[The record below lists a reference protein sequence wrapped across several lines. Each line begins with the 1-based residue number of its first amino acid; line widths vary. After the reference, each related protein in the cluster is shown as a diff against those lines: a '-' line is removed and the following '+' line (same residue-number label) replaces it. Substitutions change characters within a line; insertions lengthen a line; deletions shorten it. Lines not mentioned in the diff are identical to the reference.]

1 MSDSRTP
8 AASQVS
14 SSPAPDFRTL
24 FEQAPGL
31 YLVLTPEFQIVAV
44 SDAYLR
50 ATMTK
55 REEILGRGLFQVF
68 PDNPDDPAAD
78 GVRNLKASLERV
90 RQDNVADAM
99 AVQKYDI
106 RRPEAEGGGFEE
118 RFWSPVNSPVLAPD
132 GTLAYI
138 IHRVEDVTEFVRV
151 KQRGSEQERATDE
164 LRLKAEG
171 MEREIFLRAQE
182 VSEANRQIRKAKAE
196 IDALYAQSQG
206 NVAELRSMTAQL
218 DAANKELEAF
228 SYSVSHD
235 LRAPVPAIDGF
246 SKMLEAEIG
255 TALSDRGRH
264 HLIRVRE
271 ATKRMS
277 SLIDD
282 LLGLSRI
289 AQAPLRRRATDLTAL
304 ARDVAATLE
313 RQEPARRVSVD
324 VADGLSAAVDARLM
338 TIVLENLMGNAWKF
352 TAKQA
357 DARITVGCR
366 NDDSETVFFVKDN
379 GAGFDMAYADKL
391 FAPFQR
397 LHSDEEFEGTG
408 VGLATVQRVIARHG
422 GRIWAE
428 AEVGKGAAFYFT
440 LGSTS

>member
-90 RQDNVADAM
+90 RQENVADAM

-118 RFWSPVNSPVLAPD
+118 RFWSPVNSPVLGPD

-218 DAANKELEAF
+218 DAASKELEAF

-428 AEVGKGAAFYFT
+428 AEVGTGAVFYFN
-440 LGSTS
+440 LGSTA